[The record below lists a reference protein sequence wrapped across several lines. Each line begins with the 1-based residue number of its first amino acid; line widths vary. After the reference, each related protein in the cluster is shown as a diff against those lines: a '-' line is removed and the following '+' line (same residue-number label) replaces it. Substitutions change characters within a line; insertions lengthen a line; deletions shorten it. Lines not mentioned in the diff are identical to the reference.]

1 MPSNNS
7 KKRGKGHKYKANLT
21 DDLTSIKLGSL
32 DELLKAMRTVL
43 DLPWEGSI
51 LIPWDVLWSDPSS
64 QMGLSLNKEQ
74 DNGLLWG
81 PDITQQFLRTNH
93 LKRRTGELIMWRS
106 GSVMVVYQG
115 SIYKRPLKSQALNG
129 ASSSV

>member
-7 KKRGKGHKYKANLT
+7 KKGGKGHKYKANFT

-43 DLPWEGSI
+43 DPPWEGSI

-93 LKRRTGELIMWRS
+93 LKRRTSELIMWRS

>member
-7 KKRGKGHKYKANLT
+7 KKGGKGHKYKANFT

-43 DLPWEGSI
+43 DPPWEGSI
-51 LIPWDVLWSDPSS
+51 LIPWDVLWSNPSS

-93 LKRRTGELIMWRS
+93 LKRRTSELIMWRS

-129 ASSSV
+129 VSSSV